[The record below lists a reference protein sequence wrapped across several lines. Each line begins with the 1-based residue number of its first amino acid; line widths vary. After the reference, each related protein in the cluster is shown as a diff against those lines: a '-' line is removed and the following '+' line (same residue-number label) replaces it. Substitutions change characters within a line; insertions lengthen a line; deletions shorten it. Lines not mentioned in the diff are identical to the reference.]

1 MSGPLDL
8 DRRISRRSLLR
19 TAAVGAAAI
28 GSMPLLSACGG
39 SQETNTGGASQAG
52 TPRRGGSL
60 RVGIVGGGA
69 KDTLD
74 AHVPVS
80 HPDEARVFALYDS
93 LLVRDP
99 GYRIRPALA
108 ESLTPSADARTWTLK
123 LRQGVTFHSGK
134 PLTVDDV
141 IFSFQRI
148 LDPKNPKSQAT
159 ALSIIDLGNLKK
171 VDDHTLQ
178 IALKSPSVI
187 LDDYL
192 TNYAAGIVPA
202 GYDPAKPVGTGPF
215 KFQSFAPGQQS
226 VFARNE
232 NYWQSQQPYAD
243 QLTLI
248 DFPDDTARVNAL
260 LSGQVDVIDQVP
272 LGQVAVIKAN
282 PELRL
287 LESET
292 GAWIPFTMRVDAA
305 PFSDVRVRQA
315 LRLLVDR
322 QQMVDQVLS
331 GHGRIGND
339 LYAPFDPMFAKDLP
353 QRQHDPDQAK
363 SLLSQA
369 GHSDL
374 RIELVTSEVAAG
386 TVEAAQ
392 VFAKQAQAA
401 GVTVSLR
408 KVDPGV
414 FYGDNYLKWDFAQ
427 DFWFTRNYLPQTAQG
442 SLPTS
447 PYNETHWKDPTF
459 IDLVTRAGATVDEAK
474 RRQLLHDA
482 QKIEY
487 DSGGYIIWSFTNQVD
502 AYSSKVNGLVPDK
515 SGIPLTSYGFRH
527 MWLSSA

>member
-1 MSGPLDL
+1 MTAPLDW
-8 DRRISRRSLLR
+8 RVSRRSLLK
-19 TAAVGAAAI
+19 TAALGAVAVGGA
-28 GSMPLLSACGG
+28 PLLSACGG
-39 SQETNTGGASQAG
+39 SSGIETSATAPAG
-52 TPRRGGSL
+52 SPKRGGNL

-69 KDTLD
+69 KDTVD
-74 AHVPVS
+74 AHLPVS

-93 LLVRDP
+93 LLTRNPD
-99 GYRIRPALA
+99 YSIRPALA
-108 ESLTPSADARTWTLK
+108 ESLTPSSDPRTWTLK
-123 LRQGVTFHSGK
+123 LRQGVTFHNGK

-141 IFSFQRI
+141 SFTFQRI
-148 LDPKNPKSQAT
+148 LDPKSPKSQAT
-159 ALSIIDLGNLKK
+159 ALSIIDLEALKK
-171 VDDHTLQ
+171 VDDHTLA
-178 IALKSPSVI
+178 IGLKSPSVI
-187 LDDYL
+187 LDDHL

-215 KFQSFAPGQQS
+215 KFQSFTPGQQS
-226 VFARNE
+226 VFVRNDS
-232 NYWQSQQPYAD
+232 YWQSGQPYAD
-243 QLTLI
+243 QLTII

-272 LGQVAVIKAN
+272 LGQLAVVKAN
-282 PELRL
+282 PGLRV

-331 GHGRIGND
+331 GHGKIGND
-339 LYAPFDPMFAKDLP
+339 LYAPFDPMFARDLP
-353 QRQHDPDQAK
+353 QRHQDLDQAK
-363 SLLSQA
+363 SLLRQA

-374 RIELVTSEVAAG
+374 RVELVTSEVAAG

-392 VFAKQAQAA
+392 VFARQAQDA
-401 GVTVSLR
+401 GVTVKLK
-408 KVDPGV
+408 KVDSGV

-427 DFWFTRNYLPQTAQG
+427 DFWFTRNYLPQVAQG

-459 IDLVTRAGATVDEAK
+459 IDLVTRAGSTVDEAK

-482 QKIEY
+482 QKIEH

-502 AYSSKVNGLVPDK
+502 AHSSKVNGLVPDK
-515 SGIPLTSYGFRH
+515 SGIPLTSYGFGR
-527 MWLSSA
+527 MWLG